1 MCTGHELV
9 KHGASPLKSVW
20 HITAPK
26 NLVDLSISRNSTVF
40 ILICITLNLK
50 LSTFLCHVPACVTKQ
65 SRTLVG
71 WEKRYTTLT
80 YREHYYYFKKESAST
95 KWTHCITVYIK
106 TNPFVAT
113 TEMEITFEKH
123 KHFKDPSKKGR
134 FATPSNVVTI
144 FTGLYNF
151 RLKSQRGVY
160 EYHNLP
166 GRKYSLIHLSSKCIL
181 PFSCRIPETGQH
193 FTSKFIIT
201 RTSRTYN
208 CVTSHNLLYVSGM
221 M

>member
-106 TNPFVAT
+106 TNPFVGT
-113 TEMEITFEKH
+113 TETTFEKH
-123 KHFKDPSKKGR
+123 KHFKDPSKKGKLR
-134 FATPSNVVTI
+134 LRPTSLLFLQVFTI
-144 FTGLYNF
+144 LG
-151 RLKSQRGVY
+151 S
-160 EYHNLP
+160 
-166 GRKYSLIHLSSKCIL
+166 
-181 PFSCRIPETGQH
+181 
-193 FTSKFIIT
+193 
-201 RTSRTYN
+201 
-208 CVTSHNLLYVSGM
+208 SHNGVCMNITIYLVVNTV
-221 M
+221 